1 MFASLIKISF
11 NPVKRLLM
19 SHQIA
24 VTETRVALAQ
34 TNQVNGIQHIRLPH
48 TVKAGQAIQTRREVK
63 ILTLIVFEV
72 GKFEPGQK
80 QIRMDSNS

>member
-1 MFASLIKISF
+1 M
-11 NPVKRLLM
+11 P
-19 SHQIA
+19 HQVSI
-24 VTETRVALAQ
+24 TETRVALAQ
-34 TNQVNGIQHIRLPH
+34 TNQVNGIQHIRFSHP
-48 TVKAGQAIQTRREVK
+48 VKAGQAIETRREVE